1 MLSNIIYILS
11 KCQIIHI
18 MIIYFF
24 VNCFMKFKK
33 EHLGE
38 KLKKIRVLHGMSQ
51 EDLAKAIG
59 KTRSLISHLETSGNI
74 NKYTLQEIAAALK
87 IDTATIE
94 NFNFENANTLRDLNP
109 KTDYNKDEIQRLKEE
124 VSELKATIKEQW
136 KIIQNLT
143 KGTNT
148 KNKKA

>member
-1 MLSNIIYILS
+1 
-11 KCQIIHI
+11 
-18 MIIYFF
+18 
-24 VNCFMKFKK
+24 MKFKK

-94 NFNFENANTLRDLNP
+94 NFNYENVNILRDQNP
-109 KTDYNKDEIQRLKEE
+109 KTEYNKDEIQRLKEE
-124 VSELKATIKEQW
+124 ITDLKATIKEQW
-136 KIIQNLT
+136 KVIQNLT
-143 KGTNT
+143 KGTKT
-148 KNKKA
+148 TSKKA

>member
-1 MLSNIIYILS
+1 
-11 KCQIIHI
+11 
-18 MIIYFF
+18 
-24 VNCFMKFKK
+24 MKFKK

-74 NKYTLQEIAAALK
+74 NKYTLQEIATALK
-87 IDTATIE
+87 IDTSTIE
-94 NFNFENANTLRDLNP
+94 NFNYENAHVINDTN
-109 KTDYNKDEIQRLKEE
+109 KSVDYNKDEIQRLKEE
-124 VSELKATIKEQW
+124 ITDLKATIKEQW

-143 KGTNT
+143 KVP
-148 KNKKA
+148 KKTSKKV

>member
-1 MLSNIIYILS
+1 MTIN
-11 KCQIIHI
+11 
-18 MIIYFF
+18 FF
-24 VNCFMKFKK
+24 VNCYMKFKK

-74 NKYTLQEIAAALK
+74 NKYTLQEIATALK
-87 IDTATIE
+87 IETTAIE
-94 NFNFENANTLRDLNP
+94 NFNYENVNILPDHNP
-109 KTDYNKDEIQRLKEE
+109 KTEYNKDEIQRLKEE
-124 VSELKATIKEQW
+124 ITDLKATVKEQW

-143 KGTNT
+143 KGTKAT
-148 KNKKA
+148 SKKA

>member
-1 MLSNIIYILS
+1 MTIN
-11 KCQIIHI
+11 
-18 MIIYFF
+18 FF
-24 VNCFMKFKK
+24 VNCYMKFKK

-74 NKYTLQEIAAALK
+74 NKYTLQEIATALK
-87 IDTATIE
+87 IETTTIE
-94 NFNFENANTLRDLNP
+94 NFSYENAHVINDTN
-109 KTDYNKDEIQRLKEE
+109 KTIDYKKDEIQRLKEE
-124 VSELKATIKEQW
+124 ITELKATIKEQW

-143 KGTNT
+143 KGT
-148 KNKKA
+148 KKTSKKV

>member
-1 MLSNIIYILS
+1 MT
-11 KCQIIHI
+11 
-18 MIIYFF
+18 IYFF

-74 NKYTLQEIAAALK
+74 NKYTLQEIATALK
-87 IDTATIE
+87 MDTATIE
-94 NFNFENANTLRDLNP
+94 NFNFENAQVLRDLSPNAE
-109 KTDYNKDEIQRLKEE
+109 YNKDEIQKLKEE
-124 VSELKATIKEQW
+124 IIDLKATIKEQW
-136 KIIQNLT
+136 KVIQNLT

-148 KNKKA
+148 KSKKA

>member
-1 MLSNIIYILS
+1 
-11 KCQIIHI
+11 
-18 MIIYFF
+18 
-24 VNCFMKFKK
+24 MKFKK

-74 NKYTLQEIAAALK
+74 NKYTLQEIATALK

-94 NFNFENANTLRDLNP
+94 NFNYENAHVINDTN
-109 KTDYNKDEIQRLKEE
+109 KIIDYNKDEIQRLKEE
-124 VSELKATIKEQW
+124 ITELKATIKEQW

-148 KNKKA
+148 KSKKA

>member
-1 MLSNIIYILS
+1 
-11 KCQIIHI
+11 
-18 MIIYFF
+18 
-24 VNCFMKFKK
+24 MKFKK

-74 NKYTLQEIAAALK
+74 NKYTLQEIAAALE
-87 IDTATIE
+87 IDIATIE
-94 NFNFENANTLRDLNP
+94 NFNYENANVVRELDPT
-109 KTDYNKDEIQRLKEE
+109 TEYNKDEIQKLKQEIID
-124 VSELKATIKEQW
+124 LKATIKEQW
-136 KIIQNLT
+136 KVIQNLT

-148 KNKKA
+148 KSKKA

>member
-1 MLSNIIYILS
+1 M
-11 KCQIIHI
+11 Q
-18 MIIYFF
+18 FF
-24 VNCFMKFKK
+24 VYYKMKFKK

-74 NKYTLQEIAAALK
+74 NKYTLQEIAAALE

-94 NFNFENANTLRDLNP
+94 NFNYENANVVRDIDP
-109 KTDYNKDEIQRLKEE
+109 TREYNKDEIQKLKEE
-124 VSELKATIKEQW
+124 ITDLKATIKEQW
-136 KIIQNLT
+136 KVIQNLT
-143 KGTNT
+143 KTT
-148 KNKKA
+148 KKPIKKA

>member
-1 MLSNIIYILS
+1 
-11 KCQIIHI
+11 
-18 MIIYFF
+18 
-24 VNCFMKFKK
+24 MKFKK

-59 KTRSLISHLETSGNI
+59 KTRSLISHLETSGNV
-74 NKYTLQEIAAALK
+74 NKYTLQEIATALK
-87 IDTATIE
+87 TDTSAIE
-94 NFNFENANTLRDLNP
+94 NFNFENVHILRDLNP
-109 KTDYNKDEIQRLKEE
+109 KTDFNKDEIQRLKEE
-124 VSELKATIKEQW
+124 IIDLKATIKEQW
-136 KIIQNLT
+136 KVIQNLT

>member
-1 MLSNIIYILS
+1 
-11 KCQIIHI
+11 
-18 MIIYFF
+18 
-24 VNCFMKFKK
+24 MKFKK

-74 NKYTLQEIAAALK
+74 NKYTLQEIATALK
-87 IDTATIE
+87 IETTAIE
-94 NFNFENANTLRDLNP
+94 NFNYENVNILRDQNP
-109 KTDYNKDEIQRLKEE
+109 NTGYNKDEIQRLKEE
-124 VSELKATIKEQW
+124 ITDLKATVKEQW

-143 KGTNT
+143 KGTKAT
-148 KNKKA
+148 SKKA

>member
-1 MLSNIIYILS
+1 MT
-11 KCQIIHI
+11 
-18 MIIYFF
+18 IYFF
-24 VNCFMKFKK
+24 VYCKNEIQK

-74 NKYTLQEIAAALK
+74 NKYTLQEIATALK
-87 IDTATIE
+87 IETTTIE
-94 NFNFENANTLRDLNP
+94 NFSYENAHVINDTN
-109 KTDYNKDEIQRLKEE
+109 KTIDYKKDEIQRLKEE
-124 VSELKATIKEQW
+124 ITELKATIKEQW

-143 KGTNT
+143 KGT
-148 KNKKA
+148 KKTSKKV

>member
-1 MLSNIIYILS
+1 
-11 KCQIIHI
+11 
-18 MIIYFF
+18 
-24 VNCFMKFKK
+24 MKFKK

-59 KTRSLISHLETSGNI
+59 KTRSLISHLETKGNI
-74 NKYTLQEIAAALK
+74 NKYTLQEIAAVLK

-94 NFNFENANTLRDLNP
+94 NFNFENAHVINDQN
-109 KTDYNKDEIQRLKEE
+109 KGADYGKDEIQKLKEE
-124 VSELKATIKEQW
+124 IIELKATIKEQW

-143 KGTNT
+143 KGTKT
-148 KNKKA
+148 TTKKA

>member
-1 MLSNIIYILS
+1 
-11 KCQIIHI
+11 
-18 MIIYFF
+18 
-24 VNCFMKFKK
+24 MKFKK

-87 IDTATIE
+87 IDTSTIE
-94 NFNFENANTLRDLNP
+94 NFNYENANVVRDLDSTTEY
-109 KTDYNKDEIQRLKEE
+109 KKDEIQKLKEE
-124 VSELKATIKEQW
+124 IIDLKATIKKQW

-143 KGTNT
+143 KVPKKTSK
-148 KNKKA
+148 KN

>member
-1 MLSNIIYILS
+1 MFSNVIYILS

-18 MIIYFF
+18 MTINFF
-24 VNCFMKFKK
+24 VNCYMKFKK

-87 IDTATIE
+87 IETTAIE
-94 NFNFENANTLRDLNP
+94 NFNYENVNILRDLNP
-109 KTDYNKDEIQRLKEE
+109 KTEYNKDEIQRLKEE
-124 VSELKATIKEQW
+124 ITDLKATVKEQW

-143 KGTNT
+143 KVP
-148 KNKKA
+148 KKTSKKV